1 MAVVEPTAAAPENP
15 LLRRR
20 NSVTLPVK
28 LSLPRQSSVSTIT
41 TSTTATA
48 TATSSA
54 SSSLTNS
61 VSDDLELFS
70 IKPVSYT
77 SLRDLLPLVA
87 VNSPRPLATAS
98 NGQSGSEISIRNRL
112 VKQAAWA
119 YLQPMSTSPDSS
131 GRSLFSR
138 LLFRFPVNNPVVG
151 VIEFIDRCIFAPLA
165 RAVDW
170 LLRATRIRG
179 SR

>member
-1 MAVVEPTAAAPENP
+1 MSSMDSTTPENP

-20 NSVTLPVK
+20 NSVILPTK
-28 LSLPRQSSVSTIT
+28 LNLQSSP
-41 TSTTATA
+41 STTAT
-48 TATSSA
+48 
-54 SSSLTNS
+54 SSSNSSTNS
-61 VSDDLELFS
+61 DYELFS

-77 SLRDLLPLVA
+77 SLRDLMPPLSTA
-87 VNSPRPLATAS
+87 NSPRPNNNESA
-98 NGQSGSEISIRNRL
+98 GGSEISIRNRL

-119 YLQPMSTSPDSS
+119 YLQPMSTSPDSD

-138 LLFRFPVNNPVVG
+138 LFYRSPVNNPVAR
-151 VIEFIDRCIFAPLA
+151 VIEFVDRFIFGPLT

-170 LLRATRIRG
+170 LLRAVRIRS

>member
-1 MAVVEPTAAAPENP
+1 MAVVEPTADAPENP

-20 NSVTLPVK
+20 NSVTLPTK
-28 LSLPRQSSVSTIT
+28 LSLPLQSSA
-41 TSTTATA
+41 STTTA

-61 VSDDLELFS
+61 VSDDFELFS

-77 SLRDLLPLVA
+77 SLRDLLPPAA
-87 VNSPRPLATAS
+87 VNSPRPLATAN

-119 YLQPMSTSPDSS
+119 YLQPMSTSPDST

-138 LLFRFPVNNPVVG
+138 LWFCFPVNNPVAG
-151 VIEFIDRCIFAPLA
+151 VIEFVDRHIFAPLS

-170 LLRATRIRG
+170 ILRAIRIRS

>member
-1 MAVVEPTAAAPENP
+1 MAVVEPTAAAPENR

-20 NSVTLPVK
+20 NSVMLPTK
-28 LSLPRQSSVSTIT
+28 LSLPHQSSASTT
-41 TSTTATA
+41 TSSTA

-54 SSSLTNS
+54 SLSLTNS
-61 VSDDLELFS
+61 VSDDFELFS

-77 SLRDLLPLVA
+77 SLRDLLPLAA

-131 GRSLFSR
+131 GRRLFSR
-138 LLFRFPVNNPVVG
+138 LFFRFPVHNPVAG
-151 VIEFIDRCIFAPLA
+151 VIEFVDRCIIAPLA

-170 LLRATRIRG
+170 LLRAIRIRG

>member
-20 NSVTLPVK
+20 NSVMLPTK
-28 LSLPRQSSVSTIT
+28 LSLPHQSSASTT
-41 TSTTATA
+41 TTTVTATA
-48 TATSSA
+48 SSSA

-61 VSDDLELFS
+61 VSDDFELFS

-77 SLRDLLPLVA
+77 SLRDLLPLAA
-87 VNSPRPLATAS
+87 VNSPRPMATVS

-119 YLQPMSTSPDSS
+119 YLQPMSSSLDSS

-138 LLFRFPVNNPVVG
+138 FYFRFPVINPVAG
-151 VIEFIDRCIFAPLA
+151 VIEFVDRCIFAPLSK
-165 RAVDW
+165 AVDW
-170 LLRATRIRG
+170 LLRAIRIRG